1 MQYGE
6 VFILNRVENGN
17 YGRIDIFHNHIET
30 HTGAT
35 IFLTIREKNPADALR
50 RMREFCKNSKGD
62 FTVFLRRYDGQHWN
76 SAEVIKIHLSHS
88 LATSPVNGNIDV
100 ESLVNARMNAFIS
113 EMNHKNELERLR
125 EENARLTQPMERIM
139 FVLEG
144 VVSKFIGGQPVAGTP
159 INGTGNIDEQAL
171 NEAFA
176 GLVQKFGAAGVIKLN
191 AYLNENPETVGMV
204 KNFAKL

>member
-1 MQYGE
+1 MYGE
-6 VFILNRVENGN
+6 VFILDRVKNGN
-17 YGRIDIFHNHIET
+17 YGRIDIFDKHVDT
-30 HTGAT
+30 HVGAT

-50 RMREFCKNSKGD
+50 RMQEFCKSSTGD

-76 SAEVIKIHLSHS
+76 SAEVIKLHLSQS
-88 LATSPVNGNIDV
+88 LATAPINGNIDV
-100 ESLVNARMNAFIS
+100 ESLVNARMSAYIA

-144 VVSKFIGGQPVAGTP
+144 VVSRFIGGGAATGTP
-159 INGTGNIDEQAL
+159 INGTADVNEQAL

-176 GLVQKFGAAGVIKLN
+176 GLVQKFGTAGIIKLN